1 MVLTEQHQMIR
12 DALREFS
19 HQHLVPHAA
28 RRDDLSKTVGLKIV
42 IPAKAGIQRLSL
54 YTSGFNS

>member
-19 HQHLVPHAA
+19 QQQLVPHAA
-28 RRDDLSKTVGLKIV
+28 RLDDVLRTVRLKIV
-42 IPAKAGIQRLSL
+42 IPAKAGIQCHSL
-54 YTSGFNS
+54 HTSGFNS

>member
-19 HQHLVPHAA
+19 QQQLVQHAVRL
-28 RRDDLSKTVGLKIV
+28 DDVSRTVSLNIV
-42 IPAKAGIQRLSL
+42 IPAKAGIQCLSL
-54 YTSGFNS
+54 